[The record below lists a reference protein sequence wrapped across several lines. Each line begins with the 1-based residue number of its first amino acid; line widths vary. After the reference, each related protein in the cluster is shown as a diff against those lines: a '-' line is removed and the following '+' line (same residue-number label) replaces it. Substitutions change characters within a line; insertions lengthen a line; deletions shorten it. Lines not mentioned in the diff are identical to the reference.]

1 MAKDAAEPLTQ
12 REKLI
17 DYAVRKAV
25 FWNMSRSVPS
35 KKLLRMWSQNLP
47 EKAVEDIRGAFRWRV
62 QYPNF
67 QWKTL

>member
-25 FWNMSRSVPS
+25 YWTKSRSVPG
-35 KKLLRMWSQNLP
+35 KKVLRMWSQNLP
-47 EKAVEDIRGAFRWRV
+47 EQAVEDIRTEFRWRV